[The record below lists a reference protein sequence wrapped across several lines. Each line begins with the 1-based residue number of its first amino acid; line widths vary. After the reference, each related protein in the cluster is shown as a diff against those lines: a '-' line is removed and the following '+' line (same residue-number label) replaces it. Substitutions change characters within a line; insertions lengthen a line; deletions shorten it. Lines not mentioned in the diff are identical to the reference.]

1 MEDRLRKYARLAV
14 QGGVHLQKGG
24 FEWYRKNAN
33 GSVDTKLKPGSDKFQ
48 LGQTYYCWL
57 RLDVDFGYHISDNVK
72 VSVNGKEAVY
82 VPQARVIKVE
92 FTTQGG
98 VWGDLNGDNKR
109 NIMDVQAL
117 YAYLT
122 DPSQSPTAG
131 ANACDLND
139 DGSVDVYDLQ
149 FLYEV
154 ATGLATPPL

>member
-1 MEDRLRKYARLAV
+1 MFLWLGSSRSNLR
-14 QGGVHLQKGG
+14 
-24 FEWYRKNAN
+24 
-33 GSVDTKLKPGSDKFQ
+33 
-48 LGQTYYCWL
+48 
-57 RLDVDFGYHISDNVK
+57 
-72 VSVNGKEAVY
+72 
-82 VPQARVIKVE
+82 
-92 FTTQGG
+92 QGG
-98 VWGDLNGDNKR
+98 VWGDLNGDSKR

-154 ATGLATPPL
+154 ATGLATPPTL

>member
-1 MEDRLRKYARLAV
+1 MGLPD
-14 QGGVHLQKGG
+14 GVHLQKRG
-24 FEWYRKNAN
+24 FEWCKKNADGN
-33 GSVDTKLKPGSDKFQ
+33 ASVPLKQGDKFQ
-48 LGQTYYCWL
+48 LGETYYCRL
-57 RLDVDFGYHISDNVK
+57 RLEVDLGYEISANAK
-72 VSVNGKEAVY
+72 VSVNGKEAVIFG
-82 VPQARVIKVE
+82 ARVIRVE

-154 ATGLATPPL
+154 ATGLATPPTL